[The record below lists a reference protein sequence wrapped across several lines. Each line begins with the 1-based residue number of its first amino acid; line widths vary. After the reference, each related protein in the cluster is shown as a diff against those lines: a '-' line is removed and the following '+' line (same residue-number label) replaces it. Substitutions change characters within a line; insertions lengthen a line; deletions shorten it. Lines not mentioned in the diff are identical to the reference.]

1 MTTYVDTVSN
11 ELIEILFDKLIY
23 PKHPELTDW
32 DIHEETLLLFVDT
45 NLIDFTMSDIIE
57 FETYIQL
64 EEEYDCYTFDYFYE
78 ILSSDIVDTVN
89 RSFDLIDNRYI
100 IELVLSS

>member
-1 MTTYVDTVSN
+1 MTTSVVLHEVIDV
-11 ELIEILFDKLIY
+11 LFDKLIY

-64 EEEYDCYTFDYFYE
+64 EEEYDCYTSDYFYE
-78 ILSSDIVDTVN
+78 ILSSDIINTVN
-89 RSFDLIDNRYI
+89 RSFDLIDNHYK